1 MRTIVKV
8 MLLCVGI
15 IHLLPLA
22 GVAGAARLASLYGV
36 VIDDPGLLLLMR
48 HRAVLFG
55 IVGGLAVA
63 AAFQPYLQLTAILA
77 GTVSVVSF
85 LVLAWLGGAVQP
97 MLHRIVVADVVALA
111 CLAVAAVCLYLPVWH
126 EHGWGGN

>member
-1 MRTIVKV
+1 MRMVVKA

-22 GVAGAARLASLYGV
+22 GVLGAARLASLYGV

-48 HRAVLFG
+48 HRAVMFG
-55 IVGGLAVA
+55 IVGGLMVA
-63 AAFQPYLQLTAILA
+63 AAFQPQLQVTAIVA
-77 GTVSVVSF
+77 GAVSVVSF

-97 MLHRIVVADVVALA
+97 ALQRIVVADVIALA
-111 CLAVAAVCLYLPVWH
+111 CLAVAAVCLYLPAWR
-126 EHGWGGN
+126 ERGWGGF